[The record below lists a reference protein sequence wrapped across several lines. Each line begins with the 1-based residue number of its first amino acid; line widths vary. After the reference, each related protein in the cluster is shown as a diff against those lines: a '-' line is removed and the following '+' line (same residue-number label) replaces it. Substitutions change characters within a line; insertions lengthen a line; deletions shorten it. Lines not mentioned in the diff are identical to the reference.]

1 MMKYVLALIAV
12 LAVAIG
18 VMAIVYGGA
27 DDSPGGQLI
36 GAAFVV
42 GGGVLGVRT
51 VRRSAR

>member
-12 LAVAIG
+12 LAVVIG

-27 DDSPGGQLI
+27 DDSPGGQLL

-42 GGGVLGVRT
+42 GGIVLGVRT
-51 VRRSAR
+51 VRRFAR